1 MDIDELTELVQGK
14 CFFAGAYKNTLEDV
28 VEVREILNNAKVTA

>member
-14 CFFAGAYKNTLEDV
+14 VFFAGAYKNTP
-28 VEVREILNNAKVTA
+28 